1 MGYFYLVIAI
11 IGEVV
16 GTLSLKSSNGFTSI
30 TPSILVI
37 IGYGI
42 AFYFMVLSMN
52 TIPVGI
58 TYAIWSG
65 VGIAAVTFIASVKFG
80 EKPDVFAL
88 IGLSFIIIGIIILVS
103 LSKMG
108 TKIS

>member
-1 MGYFYLVIAI
+1 MGYLYLIIAI

-16 GTLSLKSSNGFTSI
+16 GTLSLKSSNGFTVI
-30 TPSILVI
+30 TPSVLVI
-37 IGYGI
+37 IRYGT
-42 AFYFMVLSMN
+42 AFYFMILTMK
-52 TIPVGI
+52 TIHVGI

-65 VGIAAVTFIASVKFG
+65 VGIAAVTFIASIKFG

-88 IGLSFIIIGIIILVS
+88 IGLSFIIVGIIILVS

-108 TKIS
+108 AKIS

>member
-1 MGYFYLVIAI
+1 MGYFYLIIAI

-16 GTLSLKSSNGFTSI
+16 GTLSLKSSNGFTAI
-30 TPSILVI
+30 TPSILVL

-42 AFYFMVLSMN
+42 AFYFMVLSMK

>member
-1 MGYFYLVIAI
+1 MGYFYLFIAI

-16 GTLSLKSSNGFTSI
+16 GTLSLKSSNGFTAI

-42 AFYFMVLSMN
+42 AFYFMVLSMK

-80 EKPDVFAL
+80 EKPDIFAL
-88 IGLSFIIIGIIILVS
+88 IGLSFIIIGIVILVS
-103 LSKMG
+103 FSKMG
-108 TKIS
+108 AKIS

>member
-1 MGYFYLVIAI
+1 MGYLYLIIAI

-16 GTLSLKSSNGFTSI
+16 GTLSLKSSNGFTLI
-30 TPSILVI
+30 MPSILVI
-37 IGYGI
+37 VGYGV
-42 AFYFMVLSMN
+42 AFYFMILSMK
-52 TIPVGI
+52 TIPVAI
-58 TYAIWSG
+58 TYSIWSG
-65 VGIAAVTFIASVKFG
+65 VGIAAVTFIASMKFN
-80 EKPDVFAL
+80 EKPDIFAL

>member
-1 MGYFYLVIAI
+1 MGYFYLIIAI

-16 GTLSLKSSNGFTSI
+16 GTLSLKSSNGFTAI
-30 TPSILVI
+30 MPSILVI

-42 AFYFMVLSMN
+42 AFYFMVLSMK

-65 VGIAAVTFIASVKFG
+65 VGIAAITLIASVKFG

-88 IGLSFIIIGIIILVS
+88 IGLSLIIIGIIILVS